1 MDGLQLQW
9 ALQDDAIELASMTQ
23 KGIEALIY
31 PVLHPSVCEESELSA
46 SSEDF
51 ACDD

>member
-1 MDGLQLQW
+1 MQW
-9 ALQDDAIELASMTQ
+9 AFQDDAIELAAMTQ

-31 PVLHPSVCEESELSA
+31 PVLHPSVCEESEFST